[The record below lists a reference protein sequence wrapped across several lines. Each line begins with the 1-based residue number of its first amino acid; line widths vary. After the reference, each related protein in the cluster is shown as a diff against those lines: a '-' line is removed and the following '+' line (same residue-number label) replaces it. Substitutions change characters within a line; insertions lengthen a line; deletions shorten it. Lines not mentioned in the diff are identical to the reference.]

1 MGGRGRLR
9 KWPGISLAVHAL
21 AGLQMLSTVARA
33 GAVGQETVQERPVV
47 GERRTATGDVF
58 ADIGQREIAMRRGQ
72 LKEVRPPDLP
82 RKMLASG
89 KSDPSAIFKPVSKLN
104 TPEGLA
110 GELARQKHL
119 FAPFLKDFAPQ
130 LPSHRDSL
138 RLENF
143 QWRLES
149 DADRVD
155 FQHTLSGAG
164 TWTSITVP
172 HFGGP
177 IGRAVSYYRTTFPVT
192 RAMLDKGALFVRFGA
207 VDYKAHVF
215 VNGHYL
221 GSHEGFFA
229 PFEFDCTGSVR
240 EGENILLVKVENDA
254 IYMGNDSWGQA
265 EEGDKLYAATNLGWD
280 DPELG
285 WHHCPPGFGIYQDVF
300 VEARAPLYVGDLWV
314 RPLPDAEQAEAWIEV
329 WNCDRRNRPASV
341 EISVFGQN
349 FRQTVISRLRHTP
362 GTRIVPGVGDL
373 QKPTDNQDVTLTMG
387 AGANLI
393 RVLLSIPQPRR
404 WDLQTPW
411 LYQIQVRL
419 LDETGREVD
428 AAKRQ
433 FGMRTFRQETDKVP
447 RGRMFLNGREIRL
460 RGANTMGFEQQDV
473 FRKDFG
479 QLVDDIL
486 LAKICNINYLRLTQ
500 RPVQPEVY
508 EYCDRLGLLTQT
520 DLPLFGCLR
529 YNKFAEAVR
538 QAEEM
543 ERFIRSHPCNIMVSY
558 INEPFP
564 NANGKPHR
572 HLSRA
577 DLEAFFTA
585 ADRAVHVVNPDRVVK
600 HVEGDYDP
608 PSETLPDNHCY
619 CGWYN
624 GHGLEL
630 GKLNRGFW
638 MPVSGDWLYAC
649 GEFGAEGLDPA
660 DLMRRRYPREWLP
673 AADDSSWSPDAIPG
687 AQTGKFHYM
696 WFDTQHTL
704 EDWVRASQRHQEW
717 ATRLFAERFR
727 RDNRMV
733 SFAIHLF
740 IDAFPASWM
749 KAIMDCERQP
759 KPAYF
764 AYRNALE
771 PLTVSIRT
779 DRWAFTSGEAMEF
792 EFWVCND
799 TPEAPTSLR
808 LRWQIEHDGRV
819 IFARKGPAAVEAV
832 RSTFQGF
839 FVNSAPHVDQRTRY
853 TLRLALADGEKIL
866 SDTDIEYEVF
876 PALPALSDVPV
887 MVIGTGKAQQ
897 LAREL
902 GGTLERKTP
911 SIFLVDDYAAYAKRR
926 ETIDRAVA
934 AGSRVVF
941 LELPVGEYAIGG
953 SKVRVTECVMRA
965 REFVSRATNHR
976 LVSGFEPEDFKCW
989 YDPDAGYF
997 RPLLATVVDADGW
1010 QAILTNGNGVWGGG
1024 AWKRMLAAA
1033 EKPSGSGAYVI
1044 CQVALAGR
1052 TRHNPVARIF
1062 AQRLLRGR

>member
-1 MGGRGRLR
+1 MGVRERSHTSLRLFLTMN
-9 KWPGISLAVHAL
+9 ILACLQILSGVVW
-21 AGLQMLSTVARA
+21 AGS
-33 GAVGQETVQERPVV
+33 VGQQLLQERMVA
-47 GERRTATGDVF
+47 GDSLTAKGDVF
-58 ADIGQREIAMRRGQ
+58 ANIGERDAAARREE
-72 LKEVRPPDLP
+72 LEEVRPPELP
-82 RKMLASG
+82 RKVLAAG
-89 KSDPSAIFKPVSKLN
+89 KSDPSAAFKQVSKLD
-104 TPEGLA
+104 TPE
-110 GELARQKHL
+110 ELEAELVRQKRLH
-119 FAPFLKDFAPQ
+119 APFLEDLAPA
-130 LPSHRDSL
+130 LLSL
-138 RLENF
+138 RESLHLENF
-143 QWRLES
+143 QWRLDTE
-149 DADRVD
+149 ADRID

-164 TWTSITVP
+164 NWKAITVP

-177 IGRAVSYYRTTFPVT
+177 IGRAVAYYRTTFSVT
-192 RAMLDKGALFVRFGA
+192 RAMLDKGAVFVMFGA

-229 PFEFDCTGSVR
+229 PFEFECTGSVR
-240 EGENILLVKVENDA
+240 EGNNTLLVKVENDA

-280 DPELG
+280 DPGLG

-300 VEARAPLYVGDLWV
+300 VEARAPLYVADLWV
-314 RPLPDAEQAEAWIEV
+314 RPLPDEERAEAWIEV
-329 WNCDRRNRPASV
+329 RNQDRRNQPASV

-349 FRQTVISRLRHTP
+349 FRQTVISQFRYTP
-362 GTRIVPGVGDL
+362 CARIVPGVGDL
-373 QKPTDNQDVTLTMG
+373 QKPTDNQVVTLTMG

-393 RVLLSIPQPRR
+393 KVPLTIPQPRR

-419 LDETGREVD
+419 LDKSGRVVD

-433 FGMRTFRQETDKVP
+433 FGMRTFRQENDEVP
-447 RGRMFLNGREIRL
+447 RGRFFLNGREIRL

-473 FRKDFG
+473 FRKDVR

-486 LAKICNINYLRLTQ
+486 LAKICNMNYLRLTQ

-508 EYCDRLGLLTQT
+508 EYCDRLGLMTQT

-529 YNKFAEAVR
+529 SNKFAEAVR

-543 ERFIRSHPCNIMVSY
+543 ERLVRGHPCNIVISY

-572 HLSRA
+572 HLTRP
-577 DLEAFFTA
+577 DLEAFFGA
-585 ADRAVHVVNPDRVVK
+585 ADRAVRVMNPDRVVK

-630 GKLNRGFW
+630 GKLHRGFW
-638 MPVSGDWLYAC
+638 VPVNRGWLYAC
-649 GEFGAEGLDPA
+649 GEFGAEALDPA

-673 AADDSSWSPDAIPG
+673 RDDDSSWSPDAIPG

-704 EDWVRASQRHQEW
+704 EDWVRVSQRHQAW

-727 RDNRMV
+727 RDNQMV

-749 KAIMDCERQP
+749 KAIMDCERRP

-779 DRWAFTSGEAMEF
+779 DRWAFTSGESMTF
-792 EFWVCND
+792 EFWICND
-799 TPEAPTSLR
+799 TPEIPKSPR
-808 LRWQIEHDGRV
+808 LHWQIEQNGRV
-819 IFARKGPAAVEAV
+819 IFAQQDAATVEAI
-832 RSTFQGF
+832 RATFQGYF
-839 FVNSAPHVDQRTRY
+839 TPRAPHVDQRTRY
-853 TLRLALADGEKIL
+853 TLRLALAEGEKIL
-866 SDTDIEYEVF
+866 RETDIEYEVF
-876 PALPALSDVPV
+876 PVLPAMDDMPV
-887 MVIGTGKAQQ
+887 SVIGTGKAQQ
-897 LAREL
+897 LVREL
-902 GGTLERKTP
+902 GGRPDTKTP
-911 SIFLVDDYAAYAKRR
+911 SVFLVDDYSAYVRHRDAV
-926 ETIDRAVA
+926 DRAVA
-934 AGSRVVF
+934 EGSRAVF
-941 LELPVGEYAIGG
+941 LELPVGEYEIGG
-953 SKVRVTECVMRA
+953 STVRVEECVMRA
-965 REFVSRATNHR
+965 REFVSRSTGHR

-989 YDPDAGYF
+989 YDSKAGYF
-997 RPLLATVVDADGW
+997 RPLLATVFDADGW
-1010 QAILTNGNGVWGGG
+1010 QPILTSGNGIWGGG
-1024 AWKRMLAAA
+1024 AWKRMFAAA
-1033 EKPSGSGAYVI
+1033 EKPSGSGAYII

-1052 TRHNPVARIF
+1052 IRHNPVAGIF
-1062 AQRLLRGR
+1062 ARRLLER